1 MDMCAAPGSKT
12 EQLLSLMYKD
22 LSSAINRGDTIAS
35 MPSGL
40 VVANDIDPK
49 RLRTLTQRF
58 THHGSPNL
66 IFTCS
71 KAEDLPKSNA
81 EVFDRVLCD
90 VPCSGDGTFRKRP
103 YQWRLFRQRCT
114 LSSLFDWNSNVIF
127 NCNCRPR
134 VALDLHSIQV
144 VRQIA

>member
-114 LSSLFDWNSNVIF
+114 LPLFTI
-127 NCNCRPR
+127 
-134 VALDLHSIQV
+134 LIEITTLYSIIISGLELLWICILF
-144 VRQIA
+144 RLYAK